1 MVVFRDAKPR
11 KTEYRKYKVRSVS
24 GETGEPDDFLS
35 MREVISRRFRRL
47 IDEKGE
53 VPDLV
58 VIDGGKGQLSSAVTV
73 LKDLRIEIANESG
86 TSDPKMIKAV
96 NIIGLAKRLEEVF
109 QPNDPDAHTI
119 PKTSSGLKLLQ
130 RIRDEAH
137 RFAITFHR
145 DLRSKRTL
153 ISELNE
159 IKGVGE
165 SSRVKLMKKYGSF
178 EEIKKAVNKDVKEFE
193 IDNGKRITNILRKY
207 FSEEGTEES
216 NE

>member
-1 MVVFRDAKPR
+1 
-11 KTEYRKYKVRSVS
+11 
-24 GETGEPDDFLS
+24 

-73 LKDLRIEIANESG
+73 LKDLGIDIANESG
-86 TSDPKMIKAV
+86 TSDPDKIKAI

-159 IKGVGE
+159 IKGIGE
-165 SSRVKLMKKYGSF
+165 NSRVKLMKKYGSF